1 MIWTLSQVALGGA
14 LGAALR
20 YLTNLGALRLVG
32 PGFPA
37 GTMTVNVLGC
47 LAMGAL
53 AAFLAH
59 KGAMRLAPF
68 LMTGVLGGYTTFS
81 AFALD
86 AVNLWDRGQTAV
98 AVAYVLGAVLLS
110 LAALMAGLHLM
121 RGVLA

>member
-1 MIWTLSQVALGGA
+1 MIWTLCQVALGGA
-14 LGAALR
+14 IGAALR
-20 YLTNLGALRLVG
+20 YLTNLGALRLAG

-53 AAFLAH
+53 AAVLAH
-59 KGAMRLAPF
+59 KGAMRLAPL

-86 AVNLWDRGQTAV
+86 AVTLWDRGQTAV
-98 AVAYVLGAVLLS
+98 AAAYVLGSVLLS
-110 LAALMAGLHLM
+110 LAALLAGLHLM